1 MNSAIVKNYVAI
13 SPDGSIIVKFNP
25 GTDSTD
31 PYILIKKVDTD
42 DKMVDTDDKKI
53 TNIFDKNVLNVLN
66 VLEWSLAVSDI
77 NGNYFFVAIS
87 YIIGEDVPPTTP
99 SKSDKKPD
107 KPVLIKAYFRKIND
121 IFGPFIFFL
130 LIILFI
136 IPFICILPFVLY
148 SLLYDRLFPPYNK
161 RMFNNEV
168 FEQFQLFLKPK
179 KSENKGMIKIF
190 RFDLSHLNSEKKDS
204 DFLLPE
210 NLFNLFKELESS
222 KDVERNWK
230 YLLKSRY
237 REFLMTDKDLI
248 GLNNEPG
255 IFAISTDSD
264 LFAYSYGDNNIIT
277 IYLMESGLEVVS
289 KKFDCVLKIKF
300 LEFIDENKKLFFIGE
315 DTNGDMKF
323 HIWLLTGCLDD
334 LFIIEHNTSILSNYD
349 YSLTKANGMVVFLDD
364 KIKINIL
371 HNLIDNDSVKSMK
384 SSSENLSN
392 ENFKTFKDL
401 YLEID
406 DKSNPDLDDDET
418 TVMNIAC
425 GLLVYSYNN
434 RNDRKKI
441 IDSKHVNE
449 IIKFIKTFI
458 KNHPDHWKLMEIQY
472 PLMALLICARSISL
486 IKFILFDKDSKAKN
500 LHRPRSQYGSYPYHH
515 ESLKLSK
522 LDNDL
527 KLALSFCKDRDAV
540 MLAYLLEYYSENSLS
555 HIGWMINVTE
565 ILPELSKHKYANY
578 VDLLYYKSCFGEMK
592 YNFPNKRFKTV
603 SFKQDLLEVYLPLT
617 QLIPTNFVSLLTY
630 SKYRKLRYDMLSDIC
645 MVPLPNFTTCPN
657 EETDEE
663 PEETGEFEKFWAVLK
678 IFAKFL
684 RKIFIPINPFRQN
697 EQFSPFLQVEKN
709 NSPFFYIPAM
719 EAIINSRWNQ
729 TKTNWMIFLIKYFIF
744 LVLYSYLTQMFLN
757 NHENYSKTA
766 NIVMIVI
773 FYYLGIDL
781 SIVEFMRMKNNLTM
795 LHIFDLCST
804 IFGITNLTL
813 MFFVFDDEWIIL
825 LTSVTTLILWI
836 EMLLWLRL
844 FSGIAINIYIFG
856 SILKIIIPF
865 FAFMIVLTVGFGHSM
880 FILFGYP
887 SLVNLHPSVSTY
899 TLNNG
904 SENFTLT
911 ETEPDNPF
919 DTPVDAILSAYY
931 WNTLNF
937 GNYDYWPLK
946 LLAFLANIILVLVLL
961 NMIIALMND
970 AFNKAK
976 EDGRHGLSIFRSE
989 LIYDYEKLYSAD
1001 SHKPLQTSKYICFRR
1016 DSNLMKEWLS
1026 KSEEI
1031 RKNKLYSW
1039 FNESLSSK

>member
-1 MNSAIVKNYVAI
+1 
-13 SPDGSIIVKFNP
+13 
-25 GTDSTD
+25 
-31 PYILIKKVDTD
+31 
-42 DKMVDTDDKKI
+42 
-53 TNIFDKNVLNVLN
+53 
-66 VLEWSLAVSDI
+66 
-77 NGNYFFVAIS
+77 
-87 YIIGEDVPPTTP
+87 
-99 SKSDKKPD
+99 
-107 KPVLIKAYFRKIND
+107 
-121 IFGPFIFFL
+121 
-130 LIILFI
+130 
-136 IPFICILPFVLY
+136 
-148 SLLYDRLFPPYNK
+148 
-161 RMFNNEV
+161 MFNNEV

-204 DFLLPE
+204 ESVSLSGITYPFNGVVGFLPSKNSTILVCMNYIRMQKFRINNKNKVSFEMIEKDSFLLPE

-237 REFLMTDKDLI
+237 REFLMTDKGYNQQMQHIEIYNINTSQLVNVFYINREKTNEPEISIISNDSDLI
-248 GLNNEPG
+248 SLNNEPG

-349 YSLTKANGMVVFLDD
+349 YSLTKANGMVVFLDN

-384 SSSENLSN
+384 SSSKNLSN

-425 GLLVYSYNN
+425 GLLVFSYNN

-592 YNFPNKRFKTV
+592 YNFLNKRFKTV

-617 QLIPTNFVSLLTY
+617 QLIPTNFVSLHTY

-663 PEETGEFEKFWAVLK
+663 PEETGEFKKFWT
-678 IFAKFL
+678 
-684 RKIFIPINPFRQN
+684 N

-729 TKTNWMIFLIKYFIF
+729 TKTNWMIFLIKYFLF
-744 LVLYSYLTQMFLN
+744 SVLYSYLTQMFLN

-795 LHIFDLCST
+795 LHIFDLYST

-844 FSGIAINIYIFG
+844 FSGIAINIYIFR

-919 DTPVDAILSAYY
+919 DTPVDAILFAYY

-961 NMIIALMND
+961 NMIIALMKD